1 MLLLV
6 FVVAQPYSAVPGVEG
21 VIEGHSFKT

>member
-6 FVVAQPYSAVPGVEG
+6 FVVAQPYSAVPGAEG